1 MKNDFE
7 LLRGMIGVCAIVS
20 EFLVIAGG
28 ISAAIM
34 TAMNIIF
41 GYMSSVTTVCGTILV
56 FSAVVGAVFEILT
69 DGLADYTVSKY
80 PEEVEKILN
89 ESK

>member
-41 GYMSSVTTVCGTILV
+41 ESLNASLISVV
-56 FSAVVGAVFEILT
+56 
-69 DGLADYTVSKY
+69 
-80 PEEVEKILN
+80 KIK
-89 ESK
+89 E